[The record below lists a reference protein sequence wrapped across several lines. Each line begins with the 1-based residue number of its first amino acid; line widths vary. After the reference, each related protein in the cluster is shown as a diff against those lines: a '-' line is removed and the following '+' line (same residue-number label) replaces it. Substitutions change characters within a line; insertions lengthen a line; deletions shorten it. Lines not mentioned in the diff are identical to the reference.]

1 VKRPVREKGMADSA
15 TEQTTPR
22 ARLDGSPVAG
32 ETSARVDAST
42 FGRAAKR
49 FLDIVVS
56 FAMLVCVSLPLLA
69 IAIAIKLDSPG
80 PVFYAHPRIGRY
92 GKEIRVLKFRTMVPD
107 ADRKLR
113 ESLEMHPDLRAAW
126 DASFK
131 IPDDPRITGIGRI
144 LRRFSLD
151 ELPQLVNIV
160 RGEMSLVGPRPVVPE
175 ELDRFGNKTATI
187 LRALPGLTGLWAV
200 SGRSDVTYDERVA
213 LEYRYVTNWT
223 FGLDVS
229 ILLRTIPVVLR
240 GHGTY

>member
-1 VKRPVREKGMADSA
+1 MADPA
-15 TEQTTPR
+15 TEQTNPR
-22 ARLDGSPVAG
+22 MWLDGSSLAG
-32 ETSARVDAST
+32 EASVRLDAST

-49 FLDIVVS
+49 SLDIVVS
-56 FAMLVCVSLPLLA
+56 LVMLVCVSLPLLV

-80 PVFYAHPRIGRY
+80 PVFYAHRRIGRH
-92 GKEIRVLKFRTMVPD
+92 GKEIRVLKFRTMVAD

-113 ESLEMHPDLRAAW
+113 ESLAMHPDLRAAW

-131 IPDDPRITGIGRI
+131 LPDDPRITGIGRF

-151 ELPQLVNIV
+151 ELPQLMNVI
-160 RGEMSLVGPRPVVPE
+160 RGEMSLVGPRPVVRE
-175 ELDRFGNKTATI
+175 ELDRFGNTTGTI

-200 SGRSDVTYDERVA
+200 SGRNDLTYDERVA
-213 LEYRYVTNWT
+213 LEYRYVTSWT

>member
-1 VKRPVREKGMADSA
+1 MADSA
-15 TEQTTPR
+15 AGQTNPR
-22 ARLDGSPVAG
+22 VRVDRSLVASETIARLDRSSGW
-32 ETSARVDAST
+32 
-42 FGRAAKR
+42 RAAKR
-49 FLDIVVS
+49 SLDIVVS
-56 FAMLVCVSLPLLA
+56 LAMLLCVSLLMLV

-80 PVFYAHPRIGRY
+80 PVFYAHPRIGRH
-92 GKEIRVLKFRTMVPD
+92 GKEIRVLKFRTMVPH
-107 ADRKLR
+107 ADQKLR
-113 ESLEMHPDLRAAW
+113 ESLERHPDLRAAW

-131 IPDDPRITGIGRI
+131 LPDDPRITGIGRI

-151 ELPQLVNIV
+151 ELPQLVNVV
-160 RGEMSLVGPRPVVPE
+160 RGEMSLVGPRPVVQE
-175 ELDRFGNKTATI
+175 ELDRFGSTTAII

-200 SGRSDVTYDERVA
+200 SGRNDLTYDERVA

>member
-1 VKRPVREKGMADSA
+1 MADSA
-15 TEQTTPR
+15 TGQTNPRVHLDTP
-22 ARLDGSPVAG
+22 PVAG
-32 ETSARVDAST
+32 EAIARFDTSPG
-42 FGRAAKR
+42 GRAAKR
-49 FLDIVVS
+49 SLDVVVS
-56 FAMLVCVSLPLLA
+56 LAMLVCVSPLLLV
-69 IAIAIKLDSPG
+69 IAIVIKLDSPG
-80 PVFYAHPRIGRY
+80 RVFYAHPRIGRY

-113 ESLEMHPDLRAAW
+113 ESLELHPDLRAAW

-131 IPDDPRITGIGRI
+131 LLDDPRITRTGRF

-151 ELPQLVNIV
+151 ELPQLVNVV
-160 RGEMSLVGPRPVVPE
+160 RGEMSLVGPRPVVRE
-175 ELDRFGNKTATI
+175 ELDRFGSKTAII

-200 SGRSDVTYDERVA
+200 SGRSDLTYDERVA